1 MSTQQPIYE
10 HIALIEEA
18 IQSWKESNNPA
29 SIKHSVTKKLDGAKE
44 NILLQ
49 MLGFEYSYRGTFKI
63 DHCNGRAGESM
74 IGTYIK
80 ENVEHSLQE
89 YMRSAFPIS
98 INEDAQIALQQCVQ
112 DEFTKAL
119 HNEFRKY
126 VRKHLNDTVASLA
139 ERYTDTLLNE
149 YGINN
154 SSDPVLAFKKMTE
167 LINGVANNGS

>member
-18 IQSWKESNNPA
+18 IQSWKDSNNPTA
-29 SIKHSVTKKLDGAKE
+29 IKSSVKKKLDDAKE

-80 ENVEHSLQE
+80 ENVQHSLQE
-89 YMRSAFPIS
+89 YMRTAFPIS
-98 INEDAQIALQQCVQ
+98 INEDTQIALQQCTQ

-119 HNEFRKY
+119 HNEFRKS
-126 VRKHLNDTVASLA
+126 VRKHLNDTVATLA
-139 ERYTDTLLNE
+139 QRYTDTLLDE
-149 YGINN
+149 YGINA
-154 SSDPVLAFKKMTE
+154 SSNPVSAFKKMTE
-167 LINGVANNGS
+167 LINGVTNNGS